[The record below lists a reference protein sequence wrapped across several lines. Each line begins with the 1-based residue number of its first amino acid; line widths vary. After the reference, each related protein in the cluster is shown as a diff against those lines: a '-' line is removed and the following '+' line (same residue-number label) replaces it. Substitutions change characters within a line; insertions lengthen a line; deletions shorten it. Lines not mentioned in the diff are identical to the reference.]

1 MHSRRTATEKAR
13 ASSRYVRV
21 APNKARQVMA
31 HIRGIPVTEAQRILD
46 HSPKGV
52 AEQIRKTLDSAVANA
67 EFNLNPA
74 YRADE
79 LVVTSAV
86 VDEGPTLKRFQPRA
100 MGRAYRIRK
109 RTSHIT
115 VAVGTAPTPKAARP
129 ARVGSGATS
138 TTTEES

>member
-1 MHSRRTATEKAR
+1 M
-13 ASSRYVRV
+13 
-21 APNKARQVMA
+21 
-31 HIRGIPVTEAQRILD
+31 
-46 HSPKGV
+46 

-79 LVVTSAV
+79 LIVTSAV

-115 VAVGTAPTPKAARP
+115 VAVGTSPAPRP
-129 ARVGSGATS
+129 RRQTRSGGATVLS
-138 TTTEES
+138 TEEK